1 MDLSIFPIS
10 FLVVLMLIGVGLW
23 LCVPGLRHGWGLP
36 AMVVLLTVGAWY
48 VGDALYN
55 DYAEYFREFGRDT
68 LENAWWQVGLF
79 LVAFLV
85 LLRPVHHAINHR
97 LHGRQSF
104 AIKSY
109 EKRLV
114 NEGEVQQQIDR
125 IFTLLLGMWIVL
137 MLVALMRTD
146 WDFGSLFIPYL
157 TGHMEFP
164 WARERVGGT
173 YDSLL
178 SLAQYL
184 QIFLT
189 AAFGLIFAI
198 SHNPWTRTMAGLCFF
213 LSAPIFVFGRAR
225 NTMLAV
231 VTPGLLAWVMI
242 RLQTSWLVRALII
255 VTAFSGINFWMLFVL
270 ENRDEQIVT
279 AMQSEES
286 FEHASE
292 KGGHKGLNMFQ
303 ELAYINHFMKMGTYR
318 PNWGA
323 RYWAEIVNPIPRGL
337 WAGKPY
343 VGIDY
348 SAARG
353 MSQGGY
359 AEEQKEGV
367 AATISTGMIGQGVVN
382 FGPFFGP
389 MFAALLM
396 AVWVALLAR
405 QDLLSED
412 QPSRFLLF
420 ALGIILTFNMGRD
433 ITFIVTYPF
442 FFGYAVV
449 YYFKHNHGKRTE
461 KEWLAVEKDREVEAA
476 GQKADAGGGSTA
488 GGNQVPMMEMRR
500 VARWMPKRMRDEIA
514 VENAALIAAHTK
526 PPVEKPK
533 RVRQLGVPY
542 QNYRRHR
549 G

>member
-1 MDLSIFPIS
+1 MDLSFFPIS
-10 FLVVLMLIGVGLW
+10 FLVVLILIGVGIW
-23 LCVPGLRHGWGLP
+23 LCAAGLRHGWGLP

-55 DYAEYFREFGRDT
+55 DYAGYFMEFGNDT
-68 LENAWWQVGLF
+68 LENAWWQVALF

-85 LLRPVHHAINHR
+85 LLKPVHNAINFR
-97 LHGRQSF
+97 LHEHQSF

-109 EKRLV
+109 EKQLM
-114 NEGEVQQQIDR
+114 NEEEVQHQIDR
-125 IFTLLLGMWIVL
+125 IFTLLMGVWVIL
-137 MLVALMRTD
+137 MLVALARID

-164 WARERVGGT
+164 WARGRVGGT
-173 YDSLL
+173 YDALL
-178 SLAQYL
+178 SLAQYM

-198 SHNPWTRTMAGLCFF
+198 SHNPRTRALAGLCFF
-213 LSAPIFVFGRAR
+213 LSAPLFVFGRAR

-242 RLQTSWLVRALII
+242 RLQTSWMVRALII
-255 VTAFSGINFWMLFVL
+255 VAAFSFINFWMLFVL
-270 ENRDEQIVT
+270 ENRDEQIVE
-279 AMQSEES
+279 AMRSEES
-286 FEHASE
+286 FEHSSE
-292 KGGHKGLNMFQ
+292 KGGHRGLNMFQ
-303 ELAYINHFMKMGTYR
+303 ELAYINHFMRMGTYR

-337 WAGKPY
+337 WPGKPY

-353 MSQGGY
+353 MGQGGY

-382 FGPFFGP
+382 FGLFLGP
-389 MFAALLM
+389 IFAALLM
-396 AVWVALLAR
+396 TLWVALLAR
-405 QDLLSED
+405 QDLLAED

-449 YYFKHNHGKRTE
+449 YYFKKNRGKRME
-461 KEWLAVEKDREVEAA
+461 KEWLMEGVAQEAGDPAQRVEVGGEEAA
-476 GQKADAGGGSTA
+476 G
-488 GGNQVPMMEMRR
+488 EMRR
-500 VARWMPKRMRDEIA
+500 VARWMPRRMRDAIA
-514 VENAALIAAHTK
+514 AENAALAAARAK
-526 PPVEKPK
+526 PSEEKPK
-533 RVRQLGVPY
+533 RVRQLGIPY
-542 QNYRRHR
+542 QNYRRH
-549 G
+549 GG